1 MLEKMGLSRSVSDS
15 RVSLRLAMRSFL
27 TLAIFLFVPFL
38 QGANLAVDATKKK
51 TPKIIQPSMQ
61 KAKLATGIQNKR
73 YRTEMRRTEAPM
85 RGSDKPFAAGV
96 RSASDS
102 RDAISDKRS
111 PLVDANSR
119 KTLEIRDQ
127 VVTASSEF
135 EKAYRNAL
143 KAELSKRA
151 AAQVDIRKTKKKAS
165 QSDIN
170 RDAKVRRESTK
181 AIEVQRAGS
190 SDR

>member
-1 MLEKMGLSRSVSDS
+1 MRSV
-15 RVSLRLAMRSFL
+15 L

-85 RGSDKPFAAGV
+85 RGSDKPFAASV